1 MKTIDKQ
8 SKETFQVQL
17 QEILKKQI
25 KEGTLKAGEKIP
37 SERNLSELY
46 SVSRTTA
53 KSAVLALLNEGLVV
67 RASGKGTFISTNIN
81 LDSIKRERTHT
92 IGFVLNL
99 SKEVRKPILQS
110 GVYHYLSQGIQ
121 DEIKKYNYHLTF
133 SHIDDT
139 DIGEIELYNKLLE
152 KVDGLILAE
161 VKNNNLL
168 DIVKK
173 TDTPVVV
180 IFPDSNNYN
189 ADSVNIDNFDIGM
202 KAVKYLLSLG
212 HKRIGIINGPLSVLS
227 ARERFF
233 GYKQALIDAN
243 IEFDGALVVDG
254 NGWQIEH
261 GEKSMEELLKRN
273 TGMTALFAVNDLL
286 AMGAINTAQKQGI
299 SIPGDLSIIGCD
311 NIAFSEHTYPPLT
324 TLSIHEDY
332 IARAATRIL
341 MNKIDFPDE
350 PVTRTIYNADII
362 IRESC
367 GSLRE

>member
-1 MKTIDKQ
+1 METIDKQ
-8 SKETFQVQL
+8 SKETFQIQL
-17 QEILKKQI
+17 QEILKNQI
-25 KEGTLKAGEKIP
+25 REGTLKAGEKIP

-53 KSAVLALLNEGLVV
+53 KNAVLDLLNEGLVV

-81 LDSIKRERTHT
+81 IDSIKRERTHT
-92 IGFVLNL
+92 IGLVLNL

-110 GVYHYLSQGIQ
+110 GIYHYLSQCIQ
-121 DEIKKYNYHLTF
+121 EEIKKYNYHLTF
-133 SHIDDT
+133 SHIDDS
-139 DIGEIELYNKLLE
+139 DIGEIELYKKLLD
-152 KVDGLILAE
+152 KVDGIILAE

-168 DIVKK
+168 DVVKK

-189 ADSVNIDNFDIGM
+189 ADSVNIDSFDVGI

-212 HKRIGIINGPLSVLS
+212 HKRIGIVNGPFSVLS
-227 ARERFF
+227 ARERFS
-233 GYKQALIDAN
+233 GYKQALNDAN
-243 IEFDGALVVDG
+243 IEFDKSLVVDG

-261 GEKSMEELLKRN
+261 GEKSMEELLKRK

-286 AMGAINTAQKQGI
+286 AKGAINIAHKHKI
-299 SIPGDLSIIGCD
+299 SIPDDLSIIGCD
-311 NIAFSEHTYPPLT
+311 NIDFAKHTYPPLT
-324 TLSIHEDY
+324 TLSVHENY
-332 IARAATRIL
+332 IARTATRIL

-350 PVTRTIYNADII
+350 PVTRTIYNADMI

-367 GSLRE
+367 GPLRE